1 MYVVEAEKFGKDKNV
16 AYYPKDFT
24 SATQADATIN
34 YDLPLQNDL
43 IGQENCI
50 YVISPTF
57 SQRQALESSLTPQN
71 YTLNLPGN
79 IAKVSTKACETK
91 TSS

>member
-34 YDLPLQNDL
+34 YDLPLAERPDRPRELYLRNKPD
-43 IGQENCI
+43 
-50 YVISPTF
+50 F
-57 SQRQALESSLTPQN
+57 
-71 YTLNLPGN
+71 
-79 IAKVSTKACETK
+79 
-91 TSS
+91 